1 MLRSVGSCSLFV
13 SGRIRVPVS
22 GSGVCGV
29 FVSFS
34 GSGSLVGVTGRS
46 SFRFD
51 WVRLVGRVP
60 LATWSGGAPLVGAG
74 EISVFLALFP
84 VVLLIPLVGV
94 RSSKTE
100 LGIGVRF
107 LLLVRA
113 GIVADFLLL
122 LLFFL
127 SVQFFVSFRKLVFA
141 VPVIPVL
148 NLV

>member
-1 MLRSVGSCSLFV
+1 
-13 SGRIRVPVS
+13 
-22 GSGVCGV
+22 
-29 FVSFS
+29 
-34 GSGSLVGVTGRS
+34 
-46 SFRFD
+46 
-51 WVRLVGRVP
+51 
-60 LATWSGGAPLVGAG
+60 
-74 EISVFLALFP
+74 
-84 VVLLIPLVGV
+84 LIPLVGV